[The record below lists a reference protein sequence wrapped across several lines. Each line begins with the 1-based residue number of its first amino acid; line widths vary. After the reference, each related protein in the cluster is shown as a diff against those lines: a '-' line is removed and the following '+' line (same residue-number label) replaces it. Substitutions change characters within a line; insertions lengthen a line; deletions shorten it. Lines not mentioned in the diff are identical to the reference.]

1 MNDFLYGANCLQ
13 FMYVVKWRR
22 QKKNADMIMQGSC
35 CKLVI
40 NVISFN
46 PKKVKM
52 IRWWPRN
59 FSLLF
64 ILVNLCM
71 QPPTKY
77 YK

>member
-1 MNDFLYGANCLQ
+1 MPSV
-13 FMYVVKWRR
+13 YVPCKME
-22 QKKNADMIMQGSC
+22 KAEKIADMIMQYSC
-35 CKLVI
+35 YKLVINI

-46 PKKVKM
+46 PKKLKM
-52 IRWWPRN
+52 IGWWPRN

-64 ILVNLCM
+64 IPVSLCV